1 MRKIN
6 PEYVSIV
13 SKATSASPYFKLLN
27 MRLIDFDIGSCKI
40 EIIIDPKKHFQPFG
54 NIHGGVYASIID
66 AAAFWAVYGQ
76 VDENIGMTSIDLK
89 LNYLSATNGLKLI
102 AHGKKIK
109 LGRTLGY
116 GQVQVTDETGKIL
129 AHGTSTL
136 MIVPDLNFK
145 FDEPL
150 PPKFL

>member
-13 SKATSASPYFKLLN
+13 SKATNASPYFKLLN
-27 MRLIDFDIGSCKI
+27 MSLIDFDIGTCRI
-40 EIIIDPKKHFQPFG
+40 EIVIDPKKHFQPFG
-54 NIHGGVYASIID
+54 KVHGGVYSSIID

-76 VDENIGMTSIDLK
+76 VDENVGMTSVDLK
-89 LNYLSATNGLKLI
+89 LNYLSATNGSKLV

-116 GQVQVTDETGKIL
+116 GQTQVTDESGKML

-136 MIVPDLNFK
+136 MIIPDLNFK

>member
-1 MRKIN
+1 M
-6 PEYVSIV
+6 S
-13 SKATSASPYFKLLN
+13 
-27 MRLIDFDIGSCKI
+27 LIDFDIGTCRI
-40 EIIIDPKKHFQPFG
+40 EIVIDPKKHFQPFG
-54 NIHGGVYASIID
+54 NVHGGVYSSIID

-76 VDENIGMTSIDLK
+76 VDENVGMTSVDLK
-89 LNYLSATNGLKLI
+89 LNYLSATNRSKLV

-116 GQVQVTDETGKIL
+116 GQTQVTDESGKML

-136 MIVPDLNFK
+136 MIIPDLNFK